1 MLHHSVLN
9 LSLSKGPLTFCTWE
23 INTPLLKLGSGASD
37 SAKLFLLPA
46 LLATAGAAIRLCV
59 SNCWLEEGHLPF
71 RMAWQML
78 SMRLMITRSCKEGQ
92 TRAGWGLNDVNSG
105 MSPQKQRQT
114 QTLVTSVQQGTAL
127 GWVVSG
133 LLRAP

>member
-92 TRAGWGLNDVNSG
+92 TRAGWGLNDINSG
-105 MSPQKQRQT
+105 NSFFFLPLPQKQRQT
-114 QTLVTSVQQGTAL
+114 QSL
-127 GWVVSG
+127 
-133 LLRAP
+133 